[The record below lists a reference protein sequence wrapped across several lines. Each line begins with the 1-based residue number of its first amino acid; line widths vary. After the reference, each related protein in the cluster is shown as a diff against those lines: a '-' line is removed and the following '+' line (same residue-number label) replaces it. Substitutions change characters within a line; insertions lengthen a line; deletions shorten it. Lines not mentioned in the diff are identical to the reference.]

1 MSKFN
6 VGDKLVRLTNCY
18 GTWGNQLIPEGHV
31 GVVTS
36 INGNWLSVDG
46 IKYKGDD
53 NPFHETHFKLIEEK
67 QMFDFKN
74 TPWVIYVQSKEEALA
89 AYEWLK
95 KESGLDFSVWVG
107 SAFEDAKYNTGSIGF
122 TNRVN
127 HSRYM
132 GGFLRFGELEGDLG
146 RKVIKLSFKT
156 ETTITNIE
164 FPEILTEK
172 EIETKKIREE
182 MEALAERLKKLEN
195 S

>member
-74 TPWVIYVQSKEEALA
+74 TPWVIYVQSKEEAIA

-95 KESGLDFSVWVG
+95 KESGMDLLSKPILVDNMFDSG
-107 SAFEDAKYNTGSIGF
+107 TMGF
-122 TNRVN
+122 TNTYN
-127 HSRYM
+127 NQTTPTDH
-132 GGFLRFGELEGDLG
+132 LLFGELRGSLG

-156 ETTITNIE
+156 GTTITNVE

-172 EIETKKIREE
+172 EIETRKIREE
-182 MEALAERLKKLEN
+182 MEALAERLKKLEGN
-195 S
+195 